1 MVDVAS
7 PIPTSAGMAR
17 TDSEL
22 CLQAR
27 QGSEQAYAAIMRRH
41 NGRLFRI
48 ARSIL
53 KNDAEAEDAVQDAY
67 VRAFL
72 NLGELR
78 DPASL
83 AAWLGRITANEAL
96 GRLRTRRPTV
106 ALDEIENMSPHDDA
120 LWPGAFDP
128 MPHDD
133 PEATVTHKEIGAIL
147 EAAID
152 KLPTHFRMVLVAC
165 AIEQMSVEEAAS
177 CFSLPLNTVK
187 TRLHRARRLLRQS
200 LGAEFAAALP
210 DLFSFGGAHCDRITA
225 RVLARLASI
234 SQHPSPSRQS

>member
-7 PIPTSAGMAR
+7 PIPTSVGMVS
-17 TDSEL
+17 TDVEL
-22 CLQAR
+22 YAQAR

-53 KNDAEAEDAVQDAY
+53 RNDAEAEDAVQDAY

-72 NLGELR
+72 NLKELR
-78 DPASL
+78 DPSSL
-83 AAWLGRITANEAL
+83 GAWLGRITANEAL
-96 GRLRTRRPTV
+96 GRLRTRRPMV
-106 ALDEIENMSPHDDA
+106 ALDEIENKSLYDDGV
-120 LWPGAFDP
+120 WEGAFRP
-128 MPHDD
+128 APHDD
-133 PEATVTHKEIGAIL
+133 PEAAATHKELGAIL

-152 KLPTHFRMVLVAC
+152 RLPTHFRMVLVAC

-177 CFSLPLNTVK
+177 CFDLPLNTVK

-200 LGAEFAAALP
+200 LGAKFAAALP
-210 DLFSFGGAHCDRITA
+210 DLFSFGGEHCDRITA

-234 SQHPSPSRQS
+234 SSRPSWPRKP

>member
-7 PIPTSAGMAR
+7 QVLLPAGPGR
-17 TDSEL
+17 TDGEL
-22 CLQAR
+22 CVQAR

-53 KNDAEAEDAVQDAY
+53 RNDAEAEDAVQDAY

-78 DPASL
+78 EPSRL

-96 GRLRTRRPTV
+96 GRLRTRRPMV
-106 ALDEIENMSPHDDA
+106 ALDEIENMSPRDDE
-120 LWPGAFDP
+120 LGPGAFEA
-128 MPHDD
+128 MRHDD
-133 PEATVTHKEIGAIL
+133 PETTVTHKEVGAIL

-152 KLPTHFRMVLVAC
+152 RLPTHFRMVLVAC

-210 DLFSFGGAHCDRITA
+210 DLFSFGGVHCDRITA

-234 SQHPSPSRQS
+234 SSQRS